1 MVALEMLQNSNP
13 SHDYDSF
20 LRLHDKLDEAMA
32 VIVESK
38 NMRLAP
44 PHWVRILHGLQ

>member
-20 LRLHDKLDEAMA
+20 LRLHNKLDEAMA

-38 NMRLAP
+38 EGRPESHDCL
-44 PHWVRILHGLQ
+44 RILHGL

>member
-20 LRLHDKLDEAMA
+20 LRLHGRLEEAMTI
-32 VIVESK
+32 IVESTWWWSG
-38 NMRLAP
+38 RRWLDD
-44 PHWVRILHGLQ
+44 